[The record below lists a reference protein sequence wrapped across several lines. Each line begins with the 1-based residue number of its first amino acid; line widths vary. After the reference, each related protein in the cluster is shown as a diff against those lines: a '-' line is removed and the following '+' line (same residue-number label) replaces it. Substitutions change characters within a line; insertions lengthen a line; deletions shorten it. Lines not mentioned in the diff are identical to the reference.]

1 MEKKSRKDMY
11 NAHILEKTYI
21 NGETSIKPYYY
32 MRNGLMHVRY
42 TVDRCIKLTED
53 EEKRIK
59 DQFMT
64 RPYDKQNILA
74 DNWKFLTGCVERE
87 IYLDGIEEGQKRIK
101 ELSDGYKN

>member
-1 MEKKSRKDMY
+1 MY
-11 NAHILEKTYI
+11 NLHLADKTYI
-21 NGETSIKPYYY
+21 NGETCIKPYYY

-59 DQFMT
+59 DQFKV